1 MFTFESVHTVCGQV
15 TQDDDDEESELTAFV
30 VARSKG
36 ANWSSE
42 EAEED
47 DQRDEWAADWDDEEV
62 RPVVFEMFAGTLSHN
77 PM

>member
-15 TQDDDDEESELTAFV
+15 TQDDDDENSELTAFV
-30 VARSKG
+30 ARNKG

-47 DQRDEWAADWDDEEV
+47 DQRDEWV
-62 RPVVFEMFAGTLSHN
+62 VVLVVVFEMLAGA
-77 PM
+77 